1 MPLVQRAF
9 WVGDDDWK
17 ALPPSLLLT
26 RAVFLWTPSN
36 VRGPRVLGFVG
47 GGARDAAQAH
57 LAPLEV
63 DGGDVEA
70 LSVARE
76 AKDAVGEGGEGALA
90 ALGFLRGNGGG
101 GRRDEDEPPA
111 VVLGVS
117 LAGPLLGGDRV
128 EVGPEGIAAARVGR
142 TPGERSRM
150 HGERDEE
157 RLRAEHHAGAEHDA
171 AR

>member
-36 VRGPRVLGFVG
+36 VRGPGVLGFVG

-117 LAGPLLGGDRV
+117 LAGPLLGGTASRSGPRDRR
-128 EVGPEGIAAARVGR
+128 GSGR
-142 TPGERSRM
+142 PNPGERVATAR
-150 HGERDEE
+150 
-157 RLRAEHHAGAEHDA
+157 RARRGAP
-171 AR
+171 ARRAPRRRRA